1 MPTLLHISVSLGGKD
16 SISRRLGDAA
26 VEAWT
31 AKNPGGRIIERDLAK
46 TPLTFVD
53 VDWIAGAFSPPE
65 YHTENHK
72 KALALSNELVSE
84 LLDSDEIILGTPMYN
99 FSIPA
104 ALKAWIDH
112 VVRAGKTFR
121 YEADGTPEGLLA
133 GTGKKVLVIVASG
146 GSYPEGYFGILG
158 DSESHVLPWIDRLKR
173 FEQLNPELVV
183 PGHGHLGGPEL
194 IASYRAYFEL
204 ARRRV
209 DELRAAGELPEADII
224 ERVTAEL
231 LDLHPD
237 WQNQNWARKAVSDLS
252 WPARA

>member
-1 MPTLLHISVSLGGKD
+1 MPTLLYVSVSPRGKD

-26 VEAWT
+26 VEEWKAR
-31 AKNPGGRIIERDLAK
+31 NPGSRVIERDLAK

-84 LLDSDEIILGTPMYN
+84 LLESEEIILATPMFN
-99 FSIPA
+99 FAVPA

-121 YEADGTPEGLLA
+121 YKADGTPEGLLA

-146 GSYPEGYFGILG
+146 GSYPEGSSLAALNYEMPYLRFILG
-158 DSESHVLPWIDRLKR
+158 FMGLTDVR
-173 FEQLNPELVV
+173 FIHAGGTASVMQGRISPEEFLTPYLNEIV
-183 PGHGHLGGPEL
+183 
-194 IASYRAYFEL
+194 AM
-204 ARRRV
+204 
-209 DELRAAGELPEADII
+209 AGNTAD
-224 ERVTAEL
+224 
-231 LDLHPD
+231 
-237 WQNQNWARKAVSDLS
+237 QFAVKI
-252 WPARA
+252 